1 MPTDE
6 HRQVM
11 TAHVAALAPL
21 LTETPKKGDDWAKA
35 TIVLVT
41 KMLMVLPAAQS
52 SSEAMEAR
60 AEAYMAALEDI
71 PAWAVEAA
79 VRGWYRS
86 EYGPD
91 YKYRWAP
98 VPAELRAVSFLET
111 WKVKERIRDLSRV
124 LEAKPLFECRADLA
138 AKVEPLMKM
147 RKA

>member
-1 MPTDE
+1 
-6 HRQVM
+6 M
-11 TAHVAALAPL
+11 TAHIATLAPRL
-21 LTETPKKGDDWAKA
+21 DETPEKGEVWAKA

-60 AEAYMAALEDI
+60 AEAYMVALEDI

-86 EYGPD
+86 EYGTG
-91 YKYRWAP
+91 YNYRWAP
-98 VPAELRAVSFLET
+98 VPAELRAVAFLEA

-124 LEAKPLFECRADLA
+124 LEAKPLFESRADLA
-138 AKVEPLMKM
+138 AKVEPLLTM